1 MKKFW
6 CGFALLFLC
15 ILSVPALS
23 VKADAA
29 NKGTESEQGYT
40 GWKTKKGEKYYYL
53 DGVMQKKWQVIQ
65 GKKYYFN
72 KKGMMLTGW
81 QKINTKWYQ
90 FSKKGVYLG
99 RTRKKTIVLDPGH
112 SARMTGG
119 TEPLGPGSS
128 QQKAKDVTG
137 TQGIATNVAEYKL
150 TLVIAKK
157 VEKELESR
165 GYRVLMTRTTN
176 RKAIS
181 CKERAMVANRAGA
194 DAFIR
199 IHANGSGD
207 LGVHG
212 AMTICTTGNSPYVSK
227 SLSQKSK
234 KLSSAL
240 LDAYVKATGARKEY
254 VWETDSMSGNN
265 WSKVPAAIIEMGYMT
280 NPTEDRRMQTAIY
293 QKRMVKGIANG
304 IDEYFR

>member
-6 CGFALLFLC
+6 CVFALLFLC
-15 ILSVPALS
+15 ILLAPAQA

-29 NKGTESEQGYT
+29 NTGAESEQGYT
-40 GWKTKKGEKYYYL
+40 GWKTKKSGKYYYA

-72 KKGMMLTGW
+72 KKGVMLTGW
-81 QKINTKWYQ
+81 QRINKKWYQ

-128 QQKAKDVTG
+128 QQKAKDATG
-137 TQGIATNVAEYKL
+137 TQGIATSVAEYNL

-157 VEKELESR
+157 VKRELETR

-181 CKERAMVANRAGA
+181 CKERAMVANRARA

-199 IHANGSGD
+199 IHANGSSD
-207 LGVHG
+207 SSVHG

-227 SLSQKSK
+227 SLSKKSR
-234 KLSSAL
+234 KLSSTL

-265 WSKVPAAIIEMGYMT
+265 WSKVPAVIIEMGYMT
-280 NPTEDRRMQTAIY
+280 NPTEDRKMQTAAY
-293 QKRMVKGIANG
+293 QKKMVKGIANG